1 MILESTDAIL
11 VPKGTTAQRPTSP
24 ANGHVRYN
32 TDTNEI
38 EGYQNGA
45 WRKVRYKEP
54 NTVGIIQQNVG
65 SGDAVETIFGPL
77 ASGDSDYPTPAAA
90 QNILV
95 FVENVF
101 QISGTNY
108 SLVQNPGAQNTIT
121 SIISVGATTII
132 CLLYTSPSPR
142 DRTRSRMPSSA

>member
-1 MILESTDAIL
+1 MRLIKAQTTNLRSIKAKGIRYDINGQVILESTDAIL

-24 ANGHVRYN
+24 ANGHLRYN

-90 QNILV
+90 QNIL
-95 FVENVF
+95 
-101 QISGTNY
+101 
-108 SLVQNPGAQNTIT
+108 SLIH
-121 SIISVGATTII
+121 I
-132 CLLYTSPSPR
+132 
-142 DRTRSRMPSSA
+142 